1 MRGQQERLQRDVALC
16 TVPADPRVRVRSSR
30 RRIKSDLSTLVRNW
44 ERKSHTSS
52 AKKQKAAS
60 RQHVRPAFV
69 KAELSEFDAWME
81 GERNLVRDE
90 AETRRREE
98 MREETNQIL
107 VRNLARAPRGIRELL
122 LETEEW
128 AELRGEVRE
137 AVDRRQLAGDETLD
151 EQMEAQW
158 LAELTREQRDA
169 NWAARM
175 FGVIEPHRPTVAWK
189 RRNGFW

>member
-1 MRGQQERLQRDVALC
+1 
-16 TVPADPRVRVRSSR
+16 
-30 RRIKSDLSTLVRNW
+30 
-44 ERKSHTSS
+44 
-52 AKKQKAAS
+52 
-60 RQHVRPAFV
+60 VRPAFV

-98 MREETNQIL
+98 IREKTDQIL

-175 FGVIEPHRPTVAWK
+175 FGVTEPHRPTVAWK